1 MGVFPVPPEAK
12 LPTTRTGTEALY
24 RLYKELLY
32 IVLRSKTAVRNS
44 ILMGN
49 SAFLHKA
56 IKTKVELLSLEHDD
70 ST

>member
-44 ILMGN
+44 I
-49 SAFLHKA
+49 
-56 IKTKVELLSLEHDD
+56 
-70 ST
+70 